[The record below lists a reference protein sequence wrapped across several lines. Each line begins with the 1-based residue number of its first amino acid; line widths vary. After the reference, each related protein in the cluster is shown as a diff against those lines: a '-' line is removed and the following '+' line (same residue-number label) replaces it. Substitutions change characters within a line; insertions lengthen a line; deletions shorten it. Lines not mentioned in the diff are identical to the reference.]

1 MNGNAKLAIGA
12 FALGL
17 ALPAAAAMID
27 STLPKAK
34 TENGI
39 VYMSGGVGKTEAAA
53 MKEEA
58 RHYPLSMVFS
68 ANKDNEYLA
77 DVHVTITDKAGKEIL
92 SAVSSGPIMLVKLP
106 AGRYRVAAEVDGKT
120 LHRTVQVSARKE
132 SQLHLHWPN
141 AA

>member
-12 FALGL
+12 LALGF

-27 STLPKAK
+27 SSLPKAK

-77 DVHVTITDKAGKEIL
+77 DVHVTITDKTGKKVL

-106 AGRYRVAAEVDGKT
+106 AGRYQVAAEVDGKT

-132 SQLHLHWPN
+132 RQVHLHWPN